1 MLSLLSLF
9 ERISRVSAKARVCGG
24 DFESDEE
31 EKNDSEI
38 FFSNLFGQGT
48 NRSPQ
53 THRFRFFFSL
63 SFSRS
68 RSLRSSSSR
77 TTTPRREVF
86 ISSKRTLFIS
96 RFAICVYL
104 LSVLS
109 LCSEYFLFFFL
120 RKDGRFFLSTFDE
133 IFQPLFDD
141 FFYSKS
147 AKCLLPHFNLRK
159 NSRAEERTNERQA
172 FANARSQKK
181 GEENVIY
188 ILSDSNLD

>member
-9 ERISRVSAKARVCGG
+9 ERISRVSAKARVVAIL
-24 DFESDEE
+24 
-31 EKNDSEI
+31 KATKKKKTI
-38 FFSNLFGQGT
+38 RKFFFLTSSAKAQIGLPKRT
-48 NRSPQ
+48 DLD
-53 THRFRFFFSL
+53 FFSL
-63 SFSRS
+63 S
-68 RSLRSSSSR
+68 RSLVLVLSGRRRRVPPPRGERCFSLRKERSSSR
-77 TTTPRREVF
+77 V
-86 ISSKRTLFIS
+86 LL
-96 RFAICVYL
+96 CVHV